1 MVISESN
8 VIKYTVEAFAPCAY
22 TREIYDLESIE
33 AAREEVKNQIVNEKM
48 SGAIIW
54 AEDDAVSDW
63 TLKRVESYTFENFKL
78 DKNNENERK

>member
-1 MVISESN
+1 M
-8 VIKYTVEAFAPCAY
+8 IKYTVEAFASCAY
-22 TREIYDLESIE
+22 TREIYDLDSIE

-63 TLKRVESYTFENFKL
+63 TLEEIESYTFDDLNCLKIMGT
-78 DKNNENERK
+78 KENE